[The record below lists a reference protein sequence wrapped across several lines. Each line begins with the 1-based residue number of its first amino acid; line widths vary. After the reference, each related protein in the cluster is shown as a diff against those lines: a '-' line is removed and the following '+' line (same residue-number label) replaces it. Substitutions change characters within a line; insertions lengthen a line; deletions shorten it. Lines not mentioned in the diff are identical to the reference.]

1 MIRYLSISEVLEL
14 HKRIISETGGAPGLR
29 DFRAVESSLSHIKQT
44 FNQSDLYPE
53 LIDKAA
59 SLCFSLVI
67 NHPFVDGNKR
77 IGHACM
83 EIFLLLNGYEIMAD
97 IDGQERLILDL
108 ASGKLTRGQ
117 LSNWLKDHIDSRR
130 P

>member
-67 NHPFVDGNKR
+67 NHPFVYRGHLSS
-77 IGHACM
+77 IGVSLSS
-83 EIFLLLNGYEIMAD
+83 IVY
-97 IDGQERLILDL
+97 
-108 ASGKLTRGQ
+108 RGQ
-117 LSNWLKDHIDSRR
+117 TPQLSQLRKSCVLPIGF